1 MEKFLN
7 YIRDRHQAILT
18 IALFAACALL
28 IVYFFPREGRFKY
41 EFEEGKSWRH
51 DDLNAPF
58 SFAIKKTDAEL
69 DSAKNRMVASF
80 VPIYIVDENAE
91 ALQVRKFRQRLNKE
105 WSQSNKSKDA
115 DGIAA
120 LLRTDRRD
128 SINLTVHESL
138 GVSILKE
145 IFKQGVVSLDVAHE
159 GKELTDYLTLIDN
172 NIAQEILLGDLF
184 DLRSAADYA
193 KKRITAERSVDEDF
207 LGILIQNSLDYNI
220 RFSPKKTQ
228 TLLGQDLKRIPL
240 QKGKI
245 DVGEAIIRRGDL
257 VNAERYQVLQ
267 SLKQGY
273 EKRTGGFKQY
283 WFVVAGQLILVSV
296 CLVALAI
303 FLKLLYPKVLKQ
315 PSRVLFVLLLLLLM
329 VLISKFA
336 LKVEIL
342 HIYLVPLCTLP
353 IIVRAFYDAKL
364 AIFLHI
370 VSVFIISFIVPNP
383 FEFVFL
389 QIFAGILLMYGM
401 SNLRRRSQFFNSTFV
416 IFGSYAVTYFGL
428 NIVQEGRIES
438 VDWTYYGWFGGNAM
452 LSLFAFPLIYVFEKT
467 FGFMSEI
474 SLIEMSDSNNP
485 LLRELNQ
492 KAPGTFQHTL
502 QVANLAEEAI
512 NRIGGDA
519 LLVRAGAMYHDIGK
533 MNKPEYFIEN
543 QNTAENPHDELD
555 YNESAK
561 IIIGHVLDGIE
572 IAQKRGLPDQIID
585 FIRSHHGT
593 TRTEYFYRRAVE
605 EQGEENVNK
614 EDYTYPG
621 PKPFSRE
628 SAVLM
633 MADSVEAAS
642 KSVKD
647 PQAATLETLVDSIID
662 GQMQRGQFDNANIT
676 LQEITLIREIFKRR
690 LMSIYHVRVE
700 YPKA

>member
-1 MEKFLN
+1 
-7 YIRDRHQAILT
+7 
-18 IALFAACALL
+18 
-28 IVYFFPREGRFKY
+28 
-41 EFEEGKSWRH
+41 
-51 DDLNAPF
+51 
-58 SFAIKKTDAEL
+58 
-69 DSAKNRMVASF
+69 
-80 VPIYIVDENAE
+80 
-91 ALQVRKFRQRLNKE
+91 
-105 WSQSNKSKDA
+105 
-115 DGIAA
+115 
-120 LLRTDRRD
+120 
-128 SINLTVHESL
+128 
-138 GVSILKE
+138 
-145 IFKQGVVSLDVAHE
+145 
-159 GKELTDYLTLIDN
+159 
-172 NIAQEILLGDLF
+172 
-184 DLRSAADYA
+184 
-193 KKRITAERSVDEDF
+193 
-207 LGILIQNSLDYNI
+207 
-220 RFSPKKTQ
+220 
-228 TLLGQDLKRIPL
+228 
-240 QKGKI
+240 
-245 DVGEAIIRRGDL
+245 
-257 VNAERYQVLQ
+257 
-267 SLKQGY
+267 
-273 EKRTGGFKQY
+273 
-283 WFVVAGQLILVSV
+283 
-296 CLVALAI
+296 
-303 FLKLLYPKVLKQ
+303 
-315 PSRVLFVLLLLLLM
+315 
-329 VLISKFA
+329 
-336 LKVEIL
+336 
-342 HIYLVPLCTLP
+342 
-353 IIVRAFYDAKL
+353 
-364 AIFLHI
+364 
-370 VSVFIISFIVPNP
+370 
-383 FEFVFL
+383 
-389 QIFAGILLMYGM
+389 
-401 SNLRRRSQFFNSTFV
+401 
-416 IFGSYAVTYFGL
+416 
-428 NIVQEGRIES
+428 
-438 VDWTYYGWFGGNAM
+438 
-452 LSLFAFPLIYVFEKT
+452 
-467 FGFMSEI
+467 
-474 SLIEMSDSNNP
+474 
-485 LLRELNQ
+485 LNQ